1 MLSDTDPVSNSDRR
15 LHEDWAQLFEA
26 MPQRF
31 MVGTDSKFFRR
42 RFDVAEYERHI
53 ASYREVLGG
62 LNPRAARLI
71 AYGNAKRLLSPGGNA
86 K

>member
-1 MLSDTDPVSNSDRR
+1 MY
-15 LHEDWAQLFEA
+15 EDWAQLFEA

-42 RFDVAEYERHI
+42 RFDVAKYQRHI
-53 ASYREVLGG
+53 ARYRKVLGG

-71 AYGNAKRLLSPGGNA
+71 AYENAKRLLSPGGNA